1 MLPVIVKVAGD
12 AALNVKG
19 VAVDPVMFPVIAKPE
34 ALTVNPPP
42 AAADVP
48 PPTNDAVMAAFVMSA
63 TFTLVSI
70 VTVKLL
76 E

>member
-1 MLPVIVKVAGD
+1 MFAVIDVTND
-12 AALNVKG
+12 
-19 VAVDPVMFPVIAKPE
+19 DE
-34 ALTVNPPP
+34 TVNPPP

-48 PPTNDAVMAAFVMSA
+48 PPTNDAVIAAFVMRA
-63 TFTLVSI
+63 TFTFWSM